1 MSSKQKKYENQP
13 DNMEDS
19 DENDSGEEDSDEDGS
34 NPDIYKGNEVIF
46 ELFCG
51 FAGCCYCYCN

>member
-19 DENDSGEEDSDEDGS
+19 DENDSAEEDSDEDGS

-46 ELFCG
+46 DLFCG
-51 FAGCCYCYCN
+51 